1 MIVIFVQNISTIII
15 IIIIIK
21 CIILLPS
28 VKSILITKS
37 GIKGQS
43 IEEGRERE
51 KVTRRNKR

>member
-1 MIVIFVQNISTIII
+1 MIVIFVQNISTII

-43 IEEGRERE
+43 IEEERKRE
-51 KVTRRNKR
+51 KVTCRNKR